1 MKRSIFTI
9 ILITTISTL
18 AYAQEIV
25 KLNQD
30 NSSIRWAGSH
40 SFGFGKHDGTVNL
53 KAGEIIKRQGKI
65 TGGRFVLDMNTI
77 VNTDGDY
84 SQDLVDHL
92 KSEDFFDAEKHPT
105 AELLITKI
113 HYYDPNNT
121 PGDPITYIRVN
132 ADLMI
137 KGVTQPIQFSAHTDD
152 KHSKISAKFKIDRT
166 LWKINHQA
174 KGFADRL
181 KNSIISD
188 AIEFNILLKMN

>member
-1 MKRSIFTI
+1 MTRPLITI
-9 ILITTISTL
+9 ILITSISTL
-18 AYAQEIV
+18 MNAQEII
-25 KLNQD
+25 KLTRD
-30 NSSIRWAGSH
+30 NSSIHWAGSH

-53 KAGEIIKRQGKI
+53 KEGEFIKEKGKI
-65 TGGRFVLDMNTI
+65 TGGKFILDMNTI

-92 KSEDFFDAEKHPT
+92 KSEDFFHAEKHPT

-121 PGDPITYIRVN
+121 PGDPIVYIKVN
-132 ADLMI
+132 ADLII
-137 KGVTQPIQFSAHTDD
+137 KGVSQPIEFSAHTDD
-152 KHSKISAKFKIDRT
+152 KHSEISAKFKIDRT
-166 LWKINHQA
+166 RWKINYQA

-188 AIEFNILLKMN
+188 AIEFNILLKLD